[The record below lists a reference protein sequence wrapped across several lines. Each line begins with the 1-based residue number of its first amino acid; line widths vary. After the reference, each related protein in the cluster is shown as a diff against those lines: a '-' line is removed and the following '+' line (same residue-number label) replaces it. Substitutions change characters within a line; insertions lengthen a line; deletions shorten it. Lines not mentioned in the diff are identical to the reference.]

1 MAKKCK
7 KLEEIKAMFKDTEID
22 LNQIETNE
30 LQNFMII
37 FKDQNDTRM
46 QGKVKHLMSDIIM
59 ICFLAI
65 LARCDGWDEI
75 AMFAVSKEEWLK
87 KFLELPNGIPSHD
100 TMQRVISLLNPE
112 TLYSSC
118 IKFLIEK
125 IDELTKD
132 EPLKDVL
139 SMDGKVTKGSGRNKE
154 NTEEIKALNTMSIY
168 SHNYGVSLVQD
179 YIEDKSNEI
188 PMGPELI
195 KKLDLTNCILTAD
208 ALNTQKGTALAIKEA
223 HGDYVLALKKNQ
235 KTFYDDVKDY
245 LDDID
250 VLKEI
255 EKENYAED
263 VEKSHSKI
271 IIRKYYMTSKISWLE
286 NKDKWEKLKSIGV
299 EKKTIE
305 SIQTGE
311 VTEENR
317 YFIISFKDDIHSFA
331 DAVRKHWGVE
341 NNLHAPLD
349 IVFKEDAN
357 RTLEKNGARNLGI
370 LKRICLAVLKF
381 VQTYYNLSLN
391 KIRFLLSI
399 DFEKEIE
406 NVFKLLNTNDIAK
419 AISTKGESVSDMTL
433 PLVGAYYPIAV
444 AAKLVIDDMIEEM
457 EDFSKKVEF
466 VTFQKKKEKGY
477 GSISNYIEDIDPFQE
492 KYFTLFTEI
501 DTFIDVINGKFNSR
515 KELEDAIINEKND
528 KCIYMLCRSV
538 PCGKIEIVIIE
549 AFYIDNL

>member
-37 FKDQNDTRM
+37 FKEQNDTRV

-59 ICFLAI
+59 IAFLAI
-65 LARCDGWDEI
+65 LAKCDGWDEI
-75 AMFAVSKEEWLK
+75 AMFAKSKEKWLSN
-87 KFLELPNGIPSHD
+87 FLELPNGIPSHD

-125 IDELTKD
+125 VDNLTIKD
-132 EPLKDVL
+132 NVKDVL
-139 SMDGKVTKGSGRNKE
+139 SMDGKVSNGSGRNKE

-179 YIEDKSNEI
+179 YIGDKSNEI
-188 PMGPELI
+188 PMGPKLI

-208 ALNTQKGTALAIKEA
+208 ALNTQKDTVSAVKDAK
-223 HGDYVLALKKNQ
+223 GDYVLALKGNQ
-235 KTFYDDVKDY
+235 KLFYEDIKDY
-245 LDDID
+245 LDDLDI
-250 VLKEI
+250 LKEL
-255 EKENYAED
+255 EKENYAEY

-271 IIRKYYMTSKISWLE
+271 ITRKYYMTDKILWLE
-286 NKDKWEKLKSIGV
+286 NKEKWEKLKSIGV
-299 EKKTIE
+299 EKKIIE
-305 SIQTGE
+305 SIQTGKI
-311 VTEENR
+311 TEENR
-317 YFIISFKDDIHSFA
+317 YFITSLKDDIHSFA
-331 DAVRKHWGVE
+331 DAIRKHWGVE

-381 VQTYYNLSLN
+381 VQTYYDLSLN

-406 NVFKLLNTNDIAK
+406 NIFKLLNTNDIAK
-419 AISTKGESVSDMTL
+419 LLEKTHDLKFHAFILVS
-433 PLVGAYYPIAV
+433 
-444 AAKLVIDDMIEEM
+444 
-457 EDFSKKVEF
+457 
-466 VTFQKKKEKGY
+466 
-477 GSISNYIEDIDPFQE
+477 
-492 KYFTLFTEI
+492 
-501 DTFIDVINGKFNSR
+501 
-515 KELEDAIINEKND
+515 
-528 KCIYMLCRSV
+528 
-538 PCGKIEIVIIE
+538 VIIHQH
-549 AFYIDNL
+549 YLTLNL

>member
-7 KLEEIKAMFKDTEID
+7 KLEEIKMLFDDNDID
-22 LNQIETNE
+22 LDKIDTKEMRNIMQIFRK
-30 LQNFMII
+30 Q
-37 FKDQNDTRM
+37 DDTRM

-59 ICFLAI
+59 IAFLGI
-65 LARCDGWDEI
+65 LARCDGWAEI
-75 AMFAVSKEEWLK
+75 GMFAKSKKEWLTN
-87 KFLELPNGIPSHD
+87 FLELPNGIPSHD
-100 TMQRVISLLNPE
+100 TIQRVISLLNPA

-125 IDELTKD
+125 IDDLSTK
-132 EPLKDVL
+132 ESSKDVL
-139 SMDGKVTKGSGRNKE
+139 SMDGKVTKGSARNKE
-154 NTEEIKALNTMSIY
+154 YTDEIKALNTMSIY

-179 YIEDKSNEI
+179 FIDDKSNEI

-208 ALNTQKGTALAIKEA
+208 ALNTQKETVTAIKEA
-223 HGDYVLALKKNQ
+223 KGDYVLALKKNQ
-235 KTFYDDVKDY
+235 KTFYEDIKTY
-245 LDDID
+245 LDDET
-250 VLKEI
+250 VLNKI
-255 EKENYAED
+255 EKTAYFEEK
-263 VEKSHSKI
+263 EKSHSKI
-271 IIRKYYMTSKISWLE
+271 ITRKYYMTSNISWLD
-286 NKDKWEKLKSIGV
+286 NKDKWDKLKSIGV

-311 VTEENR
+311 ITEENR
-317 YFIISFKDDIHSFA
+317 YFIISFKDDVYSFA

-406 NVFKLLNTNDIAK
+406 TIFKLLNTKDI
-419 AISTKGESVSDMTL
+419 TMLLEN
-433 PLVGAYYPIAV
+433 
-444 AAKLVIDDMIEEM
+444 
-457 EDFSKKVEF
+457 
-466 VTFQKKKEKGY
+466 KE
-477 GSISNYIEDIDPFQE
+477 
-492 KYFTLFTEI
+492 
-501 DTFIDVINGKFNSR
+501 
-515 KELEDAIINEKND
+515 
-528 KCIYMLCRSV
+528 
-538 PCGKIEIVIIE
+538 
-549 AFYIDNL
+549 

>member
-7 KLEEIKAMFKDTEID
+7 KLEEIKKMFNDIEVD
-22 LNQIETNE
+22 LETLSTNE
-30 LQNFMII
+30 LQNIMII
-37 FKDQNDTRM
+37 FKNQNDTRM
-46 QGKVKHLMSDIIM
+46 QGKVKHLMTDIIM
-59 ICFLAI
+59 IAFLAI

-75 AMFAVSKEEWLK
+75 ALFAKTKEKWLTN
-87 KFLELPNGIPSHD
+87 FLELPNGIPSHD

-112 TLYSSC
+112 TLYRSC
-118 IKFLIEK
+118 INFLIEK
-125 IDELTKD
+125 IDDLTQKSNEKD
-132 EPLKDVL
+132 IL
-139 SMDGKVTKGSGRNKE
+139 SMDGKVTKGSSRNKE

-208 ALNTQKGTALAIKEA
+208 ALNTQKETVTAIKEA

-235 KTFYDDVKDY
+235 KTFYEDVKDY
-245 LDDID
+245 LNDEDI
-250 VLKEI
+250 LKEL
-255 EKENYAED
+255 EKENYFEE

-271 IIRKYYMTSKISWLE
+271 ITRKYYMTSKITWLNNRE
-286 NKDKWEKLKSIGV
+286 KWDKLKSIGV
-299 EKKTIE
+299 EKKIIE

-311 VTEENR
+311 IKEENR
-317 YFIISFKDDIHSFA
+317 YFIISFKEDIHSFA

-370 LKRICLAVLKF
+370 LKRICLAILKF

-391 KIRFLLSI
+391 KIRFLLSL

-406 NVFKLLNTNDIAK
+406 KIFKLLNTKDIA
-419 AISTKGESVSDMTL
+419 TL
-433 PLVGAYYPIAV
+433 L
-444 AAKLVIDDMIEEM
+444 
-457 EDFSKKVEF
+457 
-466 VTFQKKKEKGY
+466 
-477 GSISNYIEDIDPFQE
+477 
-492 KYFTLFTEI
+492 
-501 DTFIDVINGKFNSR
+501 
-515 KELEDAIINEKND
+515 EKNT
-528 KCIYMLCRSV
+528 
-538 PCGKIEIVIIE
+538 
-549 AFYIDNL
+549 

>member
-7 KLEEIKAMFKDTEID
+7 KLEEIKAMFKDMEID
-22 LNQIETNE
+22 LDQIETNE

-75 AMFAVSKEEWLK
+75 AMFAKSKEGWLN

-118 IKFLIEK
+118 IRFLIEK
-125 IDELTKD
+125 IDSLTVKNKD
-132 EPLKDVL
+132 KDVL

-208 ALNTQKGTALAIKEA
+208 ALNTQKETVKAIKEA

-235 KTFYDDVKDY
+235 KTFYEDIKDY

-250 VLKEI
+250 ILKEI
-255 EKENYAED
+255 EKENYAEYI
-263 VEKSHSKI
+263 EKTHSKI
-271 IIRKYYMTSKISWLE
+271 ITRKYYMTSKISWLE

-305 SIQTGE
+305 SIQTG
-311 VTEENR
+311 
-317 YFIISFKDDIHSFA
+317 
-331 DAVRKHWGVE
+331 
-341 NNLHAPLD
+341 
-349 IVFKEDAN
+349 
-357 RTLEKNGARNLGI
+357 
-370 LKRICLAVLKF
+370 C
-381 VQTYYNLSLN
+381 
-391 KIRFLLSI
+391 
-399 DFEKEIE
+399 
-406 NVFKLLNTNDIAK
+406 
-419 AISTKGESVSDMTL
+419 
-433 PLVGAYYPIAV
+433 
-444 AAKLVIDDMIEEM
+444 
-457 EDFSKKVEF
+457 
-466 VTFQKKKEKGY
+466 
-477 GSISNYIEDIDPFQE
+477 
-492 KYFTLFTEI
+492 
-501 DTFIDVINGKFNSR
+501 
-515 KELEDAIINEKND
+515 
-528 KCIYMLCRSV
+528 
-538 PCGKIEIVIIE
+538 
-549 AFYIDNL
+549 

>member
-7 KLEEIKAMFKDTEID
+7 KLEEIKIMFNDFEADLDSIDTK
-22 LNQIETNE
+22 E
-30 LQNFMII
+30 LENLMII
-37 FKDQNDTRM
+37 FRKQDDTRM

-59 ICFLAI
+59 ITFLAI

-75 AMFAVSKEEWLK
+75 GMFAISKKEWLSS
-87 KFLELPNGIPSHD
+87 FLELPNGIPSHD
-100 TMQRVISLLNPE
+100 TIQRP
-112 TLYSSC
+112 
-118 IKFLIEK
+118 
-125 IDELTKD
+125 
-132 EPLKDVL
+132 KDVL
-139 SMDGKVTKGSGRNKE
+139 SMDGKVTKGSSRNKE

-208 ALNTQKGTALAIKEA
+208 ALNTQKETVTAIKEA

-250 VLKEI
+250 VLKDI
-255 EKENYAED
+255 EKKSYYEEK
-263 VEKSHSKI
+263 EKSHSKI
-271 IIRKYYMTSKISWLE
+271 ITRKYYMTSNISWLNSRE
-286 NKDKWEKLKSIGV
+286 KWDKLNIGV
-299 EKKTIE
+299 EKKIIE

-311 VTEENR
+311 IKEENR
-317 YFIISFKDDIHSFA
+317 YFIISFKDDISTFA

-381 VQTYYNLSLN
+381 VQAYYNLSLN

-406 NVFKLLNTNDIAK
+406 TIFKLLNTKDIAK
-419 AISTKGESVSDMTL
+419 L
-433 PLVGAYYPIAV
+433 L
-444 AAKLVIDDMIEEM
+444 
-457 EDFSKKVEF
+457 
-466 VTFQKKKEKGY
+466 
-477 GSISNYIEDIDPFQE
+477 
-492 KYFTLFTEI
+492 
-501 DTFIDVINGKFNSR
+501 
-515 KELEDAIINEKND
+515 EKNT
-528 KCIYMLCRSV
+528 
-538 PCGKIEIVIIE
+538 
-549 AFYIDNL
+549 

>member
-75 AMFAVSKEEWLK
+75 AMFAKSKEEWLN

-132 EPLKDVL
+132 ESLKDVL

-154 NTEEIKALNTMSIY
+154 NTEEIKALNTMSI
-168 SHNYGVSLVQD
+168 
-179 YIEDKSNEI
+179 DKSNEI

-208 ALNTQKGTALAIKEA
+208 ALNTQKETVSAIKEA

-250 VLKEI
+250 ILKEI
-255 EKENYAED
+255 KKENYAED

-271 IIRKYYMTSKISWLE
+271 ITRKYYMTSKISWLE
-286 NKDKWEKLKSIGV
+286 NKEKWEKLKSIGV

-357 RTLEKNGARNLGI
+357 RTLEKNGAKNLGI

-419 AISTKGESVSDMTL
+419 L
-433 PLVGAYYPIAV
+433 L
-444 AAKLVIDDMIEEM
+444 
-457 EDFSKKVEF
+457 
-466 VTFQKKKEKGY
+466 
-477 GSISNYIEDIDPFQE
+477 
-492 KYFTLFTEI
+492 
-501 DTFIDVINGKFNSR
+501 
-515 KELEDAIINEKND
+515 EKNT
-528 KCIYMLCRSV
+528 
-538 PCGKIEIVIIE
+538 
-549 AFYIDNL
+549 

>member
-37 FKDQNDTRM
+37 FKEQNDTRM

-100 TMQRVISLLNPE
+100 TIQRVISLLNPE

-125 IDELTKD
+125 IDELEKD
-132 EPLKDVL
+132 EFLKDEFLKDVL
-139 SMDGKVTKGSGRNKE
+139 SMDGKVSKGSGRNKE

-208 ALNTQKGTALAIKEA
+208 ALNTQKETVSAIKEA

-235 KTFYDDVKDY
+235 KIFYDDVKDY

-250 VLKEI
+250 VLKDI

-271 IIRKYYMTSKISWLE
+271 ITRKYYMTSKISWLE
-286 NKDKWEKLKSIGV
+286 NKEKWEKLKSIGV

-305 SIQTGE
+305 SIHTGE

-331 DAVRKHWGVE
+331 DAARKHWGVE

-370 LKRICLAVLKF
+370 LKRICLAILKF

-406 NVFKLLNTNDIAK
+406 NVFKLLNTDEIAK
-419 AISTKGESVSDMTL
+419 L
-433 PLVGAYYPIAV
+433 L
-444 AAKLVIDDMIEEM
+444 
-457 EDFSKKVEF
+457 
-466 VTFQKKKEKGY
+466 
-477 GSISNYIEDIDPFQE
+477 
-492 KYFTLFTEI
+492 
-501 DTFIDVINGKFNSR
+501 
-515 KELEDAIINEKND
+515 EKNT
-528 KCIYMLCRSV
+528 
-538 PCGKIEIVIIE
+538 
-549 AFYIDNL
+549 